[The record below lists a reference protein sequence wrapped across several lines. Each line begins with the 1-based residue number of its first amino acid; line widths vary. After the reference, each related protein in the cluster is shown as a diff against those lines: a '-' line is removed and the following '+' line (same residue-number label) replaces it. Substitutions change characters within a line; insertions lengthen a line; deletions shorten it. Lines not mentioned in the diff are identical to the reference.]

1 MKYDAT
7 YVLCNVMIQSYVVL
21 GMRWDMNWLVGW
33 TLVWD
38 YNAWDSMWNDVGK
51 RVSWETLG
59 DGVVSVYLD
68 IGDV

>member
-1 MKYDAT
+1 
-7 YVLCNVMIQSYVVL
+7 
-21 GMRWDMNWLVGW
+21 
-33 TLVWD
+33 
-38 YNAWDSMWNDVGK
+38 MWNDVGK